1 MTAVMAL
8 IENHNKEKNFKK
20 EKNQME
26 ILDLKST
33 KTEI

>member
-1 MTAVMAL
+1 MAL
-8 IENHNKEKNFKK
+8 IENHNKEKILKK
-20 EKNQME
+20 KKNQME